1 MKNKAKE
8 RVKCRAMTC
17 KGVMV
22 MWGSGLHVIW
32 CKQTWRE
39 PHDIVADKQ
48 TEPKVAKQ
56 EQ

>member
-8 RVKCRAMTC
+8 RVKCRAMIC

-22 MWGSGLHVIW
+22 MWGSGLHVIC
-32 CKQTWRE
+32 CKQTWQE
-39 PHDIVADKQ
+39 PHDIVADEQ

>member
-17 KGVMV
+17 NGVMV

-32 CKQTWRE
+32 CKQTRRE
-39 PHDIVADKQ
+39 PHDIVVGKQ
-48 TEPKVAKQ
+48 TEPKLAKQ